1 MFRREGDKD
10 EGAAE
15 QRLRV
20 ADQLWPGF
28 STMDTESK
36 VRARPQVEAGV
47 DLFERMKAQTP
58 QGLWDKLTKSDKPEL
73 AGLPSIKGWTV
84 DRSYGGE
91 HYIKDPKSGQ
101 TINIGSGLTTL
112 QLEMLQNATQ
122 TGSFIP
128 KNK

>member
-58 QGLWDKLTKSDKPEL
+58 QGLWDQLVKSKKPEL
-73 AGLPSIKGWTV
+73 AGLPSIKGWAV
-84 DRSYGGE
+84 ERSFSGE

-101 TINIGSGLTTL
+101 TINIGSGLNSL